1 MELNN
6 AMGAKLLLQR
16 GWKRSGG
23 INPSQNAPEGATM
36 DRGGQDGPAEK
47 IAKLKGLL
55 DVGGIT
61 QEEFDKK
68 KDELLAQM

>member
-1 MELNN
+1 
-6 AMGAKLLLQR
+6 
-16 GWKRSGG
+16 
-23 INPSQNAPEGATM
+23 M

-61 QEEFDKK
+61 QEVGLDMDLFVGAQPCWKRV
-68 KDELLAQM
+68 ELPMATQLFASGRVSNYGTSCEVRS